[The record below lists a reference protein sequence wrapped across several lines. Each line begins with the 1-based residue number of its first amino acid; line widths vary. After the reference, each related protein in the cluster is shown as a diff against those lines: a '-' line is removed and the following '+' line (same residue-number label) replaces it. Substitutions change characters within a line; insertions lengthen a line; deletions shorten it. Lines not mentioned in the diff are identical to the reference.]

1 MTGVI
6 LIAWM
11 WCFYVLY
18 VLVMGVYRAHLTQ
31 RLSLVAY
38 VLLVPFVVLG
48 FVVDV
53 LTNIIIASVLFAD
66 PPRELLLTTRLQ
78 RYVAGSGTGWRKA
91 VATWVCDTLLD
102 PLDPRDEH
110 C

>member
-1 MTGVI
+1 MTGIV
-6 LIAWM
+6 LFAWM

-18 VLVMGVYRAHLTQ
+18 VLVMGVYRAHLAQ

-53 LTNIIIASVLFAD
+53 LTNIVIASVLFAD

-78 RYVAGSGTGWRKA
+78 RYVNGAGWRRT
-91 VATWVCDTLLD
+91 VAAWVCDTLLD
-102 PLDPRDEH
+102 PLDPRGEH

>member
-1 MTGVI
+1 VTGVI
-6 LIAWM
+6 LIVWL
-11 WCFYVLY
+11 WCFYALY
-18 VLVMGVYRAHLTQ
+18 ALVMGVYRAHLAQ

-38 VLLVPFVVLG
+38 ALLAPFVLLG

-53 LTNIIIASVLFAD
+53 LTNITIATLAFAE

-78 RYVAGSGTGWRKA
+78 RYISGTGWRRT
-91 VATWVCDTLLD
+91 VAAWVCDTLLD
-102 PLDPRDEH
+102 PLDPRGEH

>member
-6 LIAWM
+6 LVVWL
-11 WCFYVLY
+11 WCLY
-18 VLVMGVYRAHLTQ
+18 ALYALVMGVYRAHLAQ
-31 RLSLVAY
+31 RLSRVAY
-38 VLLVPFVVLG
+38 ALLAPFVALG

-53 LTNIIIASVLFAD
+53 LTNITIATIAFAE

-78 RYVAGSGTGWRKA
+78 RYISDGTGWRRT
-91 VATWVCDTLLD
+91 VAAWVCDTLLD
-102 PLDPRDEH
+102 PLDPRGEH